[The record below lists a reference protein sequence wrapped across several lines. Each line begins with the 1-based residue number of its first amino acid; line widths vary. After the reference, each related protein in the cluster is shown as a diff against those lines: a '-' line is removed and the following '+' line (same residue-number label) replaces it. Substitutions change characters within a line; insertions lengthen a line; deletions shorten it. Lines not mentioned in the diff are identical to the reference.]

1 MKDVEYTSDGAEA
14 RLKGPIPTFGFW
26 KGAHRT
32 SHLDRVLQKLRFAL
46 ILKALKYVGN
56 KSIPGGDEAQKHS
69 PAGLRD
75 AKALAFISDHLG
87 HIQSAQIS
95 C

>member
-1 MKDVEYTSDGAEA
+1 MEYTSDGAEA

-32 SHLDRVLQKLRFAL
+32 SCLDRVLQKLQSAL

-56 KSIPGGDEAQKHS
+56 KSIPHGDEAQKHS
-69 PAGLRD
+69 PAGLKD
-75 AKALAFISDHLG
+75 AKALAFTSDY
-87 HIQSAQIS
+87 IQP
-95 C
+95 